1 MPTCDLGQGATL
13 NYVVHGPEDGPAVL
27 LFNGAF
33 SNLGIWSETIPILVE
48 AGVRCIA
55 HDCRGVGDSTPTS
68 KDVAGSEQFTFE
80 QYADDAAALLDIL
93 GIESV
98 ISWGVAWGSRPAV
111 VFGIRHPTRCVGV
124 VMQDMSVGVSSGEG
138 WRLAQTM
145 GGVLAADKMK
155 RLGIVE
161 PVLPRFT
168 EHANRKLAAM
178 AMHATS
184 KPPYDAPDSFL
195 KELDKLLVANV
206 LVATGE
212 FDPNLVAD
220 RGGSYDVV
228 TRLQSRLPHAE
239 LIILENTGHGS
250 VAQRPTLCARSKLS
264 EQLQLLT
271 HRFHLLAWLIIHRV
285 CSVPRLGATVWAGLI
300 ANGKVVEAFS

>member
-1 MPTCDLGQGATL
+1 MPTCDLGQGAQL
-13 NYVVHGPEDGPAVL
+13 NYEVHGPEDGPAVL

-33 SNLGIWSETIPILVE
+33 SNLGMWAQTIPVLAA

-55 HDCRGVGDSTPTS
+55 HDCRAVGESTPTP
-68 KDVAGSEQFTFE
+68 KEVAGSEQFTFD
-80 QYADDAAALLDIL
+80 QYADDAAVLLDAL
-93 GIESV
+93 GVESA

-111 VFGIRHPTRCVGV
+111 VFGIRHPSRCNGV
-124 VMQDMSVGVSSGEG
+124 VMQDMSVGVSAGEG

-145 GGVLAADKMK
+145 GGVMAADKMK

-161 PVLPRFT
+161 PEVAPFSA
-168 EHANRKLAAM
+168 HANRKLASM

-184 KPPYDAPDSFL
+184 KAPYDEPESFL
-195 KELDKLLVANV
+195 EELDKLTVENV

-220 RGGSYDVV
+220 PGGSYDVV
-228 TRLQSRLPHAE
+228 ARLQPRLPRAE

-250 VAQRPTLCARSKLS
+250 VAQRPTLCARSERPAPLDRVTTVPS
-264 EQLQLLT
+264 LLCPCG
-271 HRFHLLAWLIIHRV
+271 A
-285 CSVPRLGATVWAGLI
+285 CSAYCSGAMRALTAPHVL
-300 ANGKVVEAFS
+300 